1 MSNNSEGAELI
12 YGIMQEKV
20 RNRRRRKRR
29 EREGRTV
36 RGKRGGVGVM
46 EDEEIKG
53 SMRES
58 KKEEKEKMKQ
68 KTDSLPLSYIEHY
81 S

>member
-1 MSNNSEGAELI
+1 MSNDSEGAELI

-36 RGKRGGVGVM
+36 RGKMRRRRRSCGG
-46 EDEEIKG
+46 
-53 SMRES
+53 
-58 KKEEKEKMKQ
+58 
-68 KTDSLPLSYIEHY
+68 
-81 S
+81 